1 MSNSIAFNN
10 RNKSDFLN
18 KKIREMLRE
27 SPQYDVDL
35 LAANGKIVPAHRI
48 VLSMYSK
55 YLQKVLAHS
64 TPDAKLIGKWKS
76 FRNEVRMNVILE
88 VYVMDENLIL
98 NFVYGS
104 CVETIYKFHFGKSR
118 WIVLRWWN
126 SFDASSEESCDEGIG
141 FLASFIIGFAR
152 TTSHYTSY
160 LSVGFSQST
169 RTFGSKD

>member
-35 LAANGKIVPAHRI
+35 LAANGKIVPAHRF

-64 TPDAKLIGKWKS
+64 TPDAKLIGK
-76 FRNEVRMNVILE
+76 
-88 VYVMDENLIL
+88 
-98 NFVYGS
+98 
-104 CVETIYKFHFGKSR
+104 
-118 WIVLRWWN
+118 
-126 SFDASSEESCDEGIG
+126 
-141 FLASFIIGFAR
+141 
-152 TTSHYTSY
+152 
-160 LSVGFSQST
+160 
-169 RTFGSKD
+169 